1 MSAPSQPSSDVAPDR
16 SRETLAGGEHP
27 RLGQRDGPRDEC
39 GVFGLYAPGHD
50 VARLSYFALYALQH
64 RGQESAGIA
73 AADRGGNI
81 VTFRELGLVSQVFSE
96 NDLRTLAGD
105 LAIGHVRYSTTGS
118 NAWENSQPVQRS
130 EGLGGSRRELALG
143 HNGNLI
149 NAVELHEE
157 LTAAGVTF
165 SSTSDSEIIAALIA
179 THPAESI
186 EDAIAAILPRLRGAF
201 SIVAMT
207 RDRVLAFRDPH
218 GLRPLAIGVL
228 EDGPEGGRGIGPVG
242 GGGQAKGGPG
252 DREHAAGPHYCVASE
267 SCAFDIIGARYLRD
281 VEPGELV
288 TLGPDGLQSRPV
300 ATGGRRAFCVFEY
313 IYFARPDSRM
323 NGNVLQVS
331 RGRMGEILWR
341 EAPVE
346 ADLVIAV
353 PDSGNA
359 AARGLAR
366 AAGLPQDDGF
376 VKNRY
381 VARTFI
387 QPGQELRKHGLR
399 LKFNP
404 LPEVVA
410 GKRLVVVDDSIVRGN
425 TTRQIVQMLRD
436 AGAAEVHMR
445 VSAPPIVHPCHYGID
460 MSTREEMIAHG
471 RTTAEIAAELGC
483 DSLHYLSLDGVYE
496 AVGSGSGGQG
506 GPGSHCDACFSGRYP
521 LDGTG
526 EANGKF
532 ALEDDQP
539 GELPLPLISA

>member
-1 MSAPSQPSSDVAPDR
+1 MSSDIAL
-16 SRETLAGGEHP
+16 T
-27 RLGQRDGPRDEC
+27 RDGPRDEC

-50 VARLSYFALYALQH
+50 ASRLSFFALYALQH

-73 AADRGGNI
+73 AADRGGHI
-81 VTFRELGLVSQVFSE
+81 ITRRELGLVNQVFTE
-96 NDLRTLAGD
+96 NDLRTLAGE

-130 EGLGGSRRELALG
+130 QGTNGSRRELALA

-149 NAVELHEE
+149 NALELHNE
-157 LTAAGVTF
+157 LLEKGVTF

-179 THPAESI
+179 THPAERV
-186 EDAIAAILPRLRGAF
+186 EDAIADVLPRLRGAF
-201 SIVAMT
+201 SVVAMT
-207 RDRVLAFRDPH
+207 KDRVVAFRDPH
-218 GLRPLAIGVL
+218 GLRPLAIGAL
-228 EDGPEGGRGIGPVG
+228 KPTGQDDSDGQMR
-242 GGGQAKGGPG
+242 
-252 DREHAAGPHYCVASE
+252 YCVASE
-267 SCAFDIIGARYLRD
+267 SCAFDIIGASFIRD
-281 VEPGELV
+281 VEPGEVV
-288 TLGPDGLQSRPV
+288 TLDERGLSSERVMPDQ
-300 ATGGRRAFCVFEY
+300 RRAFCVFEY

-323 NGNVLQVS
+323 NDQVLQVA
-331 RGRMGEILWR
+331 RGRMGEVLWR
-341 EAPVE
+341 EAPVD

-404 LPEVVA
+404 LPEVVG

-445 VSAPPIVHPCHYGID
+445 ISAPPIKHPCHYGID

-471 RTTAEIAAELGC
+471 RTSEEVAAELGC
-483 DSLHYLSLDGVYE
+483 DSLHYLSLEGVYE
-496 AVGSGSGGQG
+496 AVRGGREN
-506 GPGSHCDACFSGRYP
+506 HCDACFSGDYP
-521 LDGTG
+521 LHGSDG
-526 EANGKF
+526 AQGKY
-532 ALEDDQP
+532 ALEEP
-539 GELPLPLISA
+539 TGPSLPLVRA